1 MRWIQV
7 KVPPVPQLLRA
18 GRCVP
23 GGYGMAGFN
32 DGAYT
37 ILFIAKGSVAVDYRD
52 GEPCRELPSGT
63 VAILEPRCGSRIKLL
78 PGNAEC
84 YYVQFIAAGGIAS
97 LGLGTGMGTAMGK
110 AVGTGVVGTATA
122 TATTAP
128 ATGTAMIPGTG
139 TVGMASRR
147 IPGNGHGVGEPASE
161 GSETISLP
169 AYSRP
174 DAEEV
179 LPILEKLMKASSPCT
194 VEQMFKDQ
202 TLFLQLLLGLCHAP
216 EAERADRS
224 AEISQLVINYLH
236 YNSAEDFNM
245 KQMEA
250 ELHYHFNYLSRCLK
264 KHTGMTPLQYLQ
276 YIRMEKAKE
285 LLKTTNY
292 TVQNVAEHVGIGN
305 YNYFIRLFKK
315 REHVTPAGYRQKCTS
330 MR

>member
-23 GGYGMAGFN
+23 GGSGMAGFN
-32 DGAYT
+32 DAAYT

-63 VAILEPRCGSRIKLL
+63 VAILEPRRGSRLKLL

-84 YYVQFIAAGGIAS
+84 YYVQFIAPGNNAG
-97 LGLGTGMGTAMGK
+97 LGLGPGSGMGQGIGGRML
-110 AVGTGVVGTATA
+110 
-122 TATTAP
+122 
-128 ATGTAMIPGTG
+128 
-139 TVGMASRR
+139 
-147 IPGNGHGVGEPASE
+147 PGNGRGMGEPASE
-161 GSETISLP
+161 GIETISLP

-174 DAEEV
+174 DVEEV
-179 LPILEKLMKASSPCT
+179 LPVLEKLMKASSPCT

-224 AEISQLVINYLH
+224 AEISQLVINYLR

-245 KQMEA
+245 KKMEE